1 MSTRPTPCSTGL
13 ARSLCA
19 KEGKTSAATSSG
31 SVGTLNRDSDLRV
44 VTVLKLGSLTCQ
56 TGPGP
61 PGIPRPPGPPV
72 LTKAI

>member
-1 MSTRPTPCSTGL
+1 MSTRPPSSTGS
-13 ARSLCA
+13 AVRSLCA

-44 VTVLKLGSLTCQ
+44 VTVLKLTCQ

-61 PGIPRPPGPPV
+61 PWMPRPPGPPV
-72 LTKAI
+72 PI

>member
-1 MSTRPTPCSTGL
+1 MVAT
-13 ARSLCA
+13 AAHSLCA

-61 PGIPRPPGPPV
+61 KNDQINLFCFCREE
-72 LTKAI
+72 